1 MSSVSFQMPRR
12 VRLSDIAG
20 TSQGG
25 VEDDSNP
32 PPPPIPPTLANAIAT
47 LVDATADNAR
57 VLREVL
63 QNQNQPGARVP
74 PNNARNA
81 SYMEFME
88 TRPPTFIKAE
98 EPLEADEWLWVV
110 EQKFGLIQCTE
121 VQKPQFAAQLL
132 RGPTSTW
139 WANFVV
145 VQPAGHQITWAEFKE
160 AFRAHYIPDGVL
172 QMN

>member
-32 PPPPIPPTLANAIAT
+32 PPPPIPPTLADAIAA
-47 LVDATADNAR
+47 LVNATADNAR

-63 QNQNQPGARVP
+63 QNQNQHGARVP

-88 TRPPTFIKAE
+88 TRPPTFIKAK

-110 EQKFGLIQCTE
+110 EQKFGLIQCT
-121 VQKPQFAAQLL
+121 
-132 RGPTSTW
+132 
-139 WANFVV
+139 
-145 VQPAGHQITWAEFKE
+145 
-160 AFRAHYIPDGVL
+160 
-172 QMN
+172 